1 MKATKILALLMAVV
15 MVFALAA
22 CAKTDPTPLPRARK
36 LQTTPR
42 PPGPPLPAETTGS
55 DEILPAFGKK
65 ASDIGVVLVVNT
77 NLGDH
82 AICDL
87 SNEGPAGGRCQI
99 RLPDQGRG
107 AGRRWTLQV
116 PTFTEYAEDPR

>member
-22 CAKTDPTPLPRARK
+22 CAKTDPTP
-36 LQTTPR
+36 TTK
-42 PPGPPLPAETTGS
+42 GTEAANDTKTTEPAASGETTGS

-87 SNEGPAGGRCQI
+87 SNEGLQEARCQV

-107 AGRRWTLQV
+107 AGRRCDSAGPHLHRV
-116 PTFTEYAEDPR
+116 R